1 MSVERNQKDTREQE
15 LWERISMTE
24 GAERAEVLDE
34 LSHIAYNRDNY
45 VECLH
50 LIDTSLDIYF
60 KLGGADVYLNEMS
73 HLYKGKAHCLE
84 NLKRFQ
90 EVAET
95 FEIIAMLC
103 ELDRDDPGQIEA
115 TRAGARAWYSAKEW
129 QKSLEGHLAA
139 IAMIDP
145 EETPFSRGLD
155 LINVGMAEAKLELF
169 DESIVHYLSA
179 RTLFKEA
186 KNPEYVK
193 WCDNYLALAYIEV
206 KNGTEAKF
214 HSLHY
219 LNYTKVAIDL
229 VMEGY
234 ARFRLGVSH
243 HLCEEFLEAEE
254 NLTRALELLNLES
267 DKDWEDIV
275 AITKWLA
282 QTLTALGRD
291 DEAKERLER
300 ISTIEETIA
309 A

>member
-1 MSVERNQKDTREQE
+1 VSAERNQKDTREQE
-15 LWERISMTE
+15 LWERMTMTE

-103 ELDRDDPGQIEA
+103 ELDQDDLGHIHA
-115 TRAGARAWYSAKEW
+115 VRAGARAWYSAKEW
-129 QKSLEGHLAA
+129 QKSLEGYLTA

-145 EETPFSRGLD
+145 EETPFSRAID
-155 LINVGMAEAKLELF
+155 LINLGMAEAELELF
-169 DESIVHYLSA
+169 DEAIAHYLSA

-186 KNPEYVK
+186 KKPEFVK

-206 KNGTEAKF
+206 KNGAEAKF

-219 LNYTKVAIDL
+219 LNYAKVAIDP

-234 ARFRLGVSH
+234 ARFRLGVSL
-243 HLCEEFLEAEE
+243 HLCEEFPEAEE
-254 NLTRALELLNLES
+254 HLTRALELLTQES

-300 ISTIEETIA
+300 ISTIEETLA

>member
-1 MSVERNQKDTREQE
+1 VSVERNQKDTREQE